1 MTIKKKMII
10 GSLVLLG
17 VAALSAIFSF
27 IAMNKLIKTNETSE
41 LRTNQIMKVKEY
53 NGAVTHLTLLAMDII
68 IDQKEGVSKE
78 RMGESQNL
86 SAKIA
91 SLQKELERLAD
102 TDEEKRLAADT
113 DKQMQKFDVLIKN
126 ELFGV
131 INRGLNGANIES
143 DLQRLDNEIDV
154 GAEAITENL
163 SKIEKSVETELKEA
177 NAHAKESAYAAMTA
191 IVALSLVTLFLI
203 IAGSITLI
211 KTVLGSIAKL
221 QEVAADLSKGGGD
234 LTKRVNIKEQNE
246 IGEVSRNFDQFFEY
260 LQKLVAMGKSSS
272 GENVAVSEE
281 LSATA
286 SDIGKRVEEEALKVQ
301 KAVGGANKTITLVGR
316 SLEETLEVSKSI
328 EAANAE
334 LENAKQIIVGLAS
347 DIFDNS
353 SKESQLADKLNRLSD
368 DTAQIKS
375 VLNIIADIADQ
386 TNLLA
391 LNAAIEAARAGEHG
405 RGFAVVAD
413 EVRTLAERTQKALTE
428 INATINVVVQAI
440 NNSSDEM
447 NKNADS
453 FRDMT
458 NKAGDVSDSIVG
470 VAEVMNRAV
479 IATKNSLE
487 NARSVSGGINLVV
500 SDMSDIEE
508 ISAKNARSV
517 EEIARAAEHLH
528 VLTEELN
535 VALCKFRT

>member
-1 MTIKKKMII
+1 MTIKKKMVI
-10 GSLVLLG
+10 GSLIMLG
-17 VAALSAIFSF
+17 AAALSAIFSF
-27 IAMNKLIKTNETSE
+27 MAISKLVGANEASE

-53 NGAVTHLTLLAMDII
+53 SGAVTRLTLLAMDII
-68 IDQKEGVSKE
+68 IDQKDGVSKE
-78 RMGESQNL
+78 RIGESQKI
-86 SAKIA
+86 SAEIA
-91 SLQKELERLAD
+91 SLQKELESLAD
-102 TDEEKRLAADT
+102 TDEEKRLASDI
-113 DKQMQKFDVLIKN
+113 DKRMQKFDAQIKN

-131 INRGLNGANIES
+131 INNGLSGANIAP
-143 DLQRLDNEIDV
+143 DLERLDDEIDV
-154 GAEAITENL
+154 AAGAITENL
-163 SKIEKSVETELKEA
+163 SKIEKSVEKELKEA
-177 NAHAKESAYAAMTA
+177 NANAKKSAYAAMTA
-191 IVALSLVTLFLI
+191 IITLSIITLLLI
-203 IAGSITLI
+203 IGGSIMLV

-234 LTKRVNIKEQNE
+234 LTKRVNIKEGNE
-246 IGEVSRNFDQFFEY
+246 IGEVSRNFDLFLEH

-281 LSATA
+281 LSVTA
-286 SDIGKRVEEEALKVQ
+286 FDIGKRVEEEALKVQ
-301 KAVGGANKTITLVGR
+301 KAVGGANKTITLVER
-316 SLEETLEVSKSI
+316 SFEETQEVSKSI
-328 EAANAE
+328 EVANAE
-334 LENAKQIIVGLAS
+334 LENAKRIVVGLTN

-353 SKESQLADKLNRLSD
+353 SKELQLADKLNRLSD
-368 DTAQIKS
+368 DTARIKS
-375 VLNIIADIADQ
+375 VLNIIAGIADQ

-453 FRDMT
+453 FKGMT
-458 NKAGDVSDSIVG
+458 DKAGEVSNSIV
-470 VAEVMNRAV
+470 VVSEVMNRAV
-479 IATKNSLE
+479 IATKSSLE
-487 NARSVSGGINLVV
+487 NAKNVNSGISLVV
-500 SDMSDIEE
+500 SDMGDIEE

-517 EEIARAAEHLH
+517 EEVARAAEHLH

-535 VALCKFRT
+535 AALCSFKT